1 MFSDRVILE
10 FQAANSL
17 ARLSVIPEQANSLT
31 PKEEVLWVQVSAD
44 SYMISYV
51 TVYRKD
57 NTKRSI
63 VYFLA

>member
-31 PKEEVLWVQVSAD
+31 PKEEVL
-44 SYMISYV
+44 
-51 TVYRKD
+51 
-57 NTKRSI
+57 
-63 VYFLA
+63 